1 MARRPSPCYA
11 GRRPA
16 SSAGRATDGGGGWH
30 LQARG
35 GPAPRPGR
43 RHGAVPAA
51 REPVETDE
59 ACCTNHHRGQG
70 SGLLGAPNGVAPL
83 SLIAVLG
90 RAASSEPRARRALW
104 CRPAKTSGPASCSSC
119 VVPPV
124 AEAAT
129 EGRNVLLE
137 QYVGAEEHRLME
149 SEVEQARLQA
159 TSVAEQQ
166 SRAEAAREAALQQKD
181 AAAKEV
187 LELRTRAVV
196 QQQDMRRRDEDAQ
209 DLVQKLQAAVRE
221 RDQLRSQ
228 KDNLAEQSE
237 RYAQILERQATVIGQ
252 LMEQSED
259 NVKERD
265 DAVQTLRQVDE
276 DNRTLLFNV
285 GKHSQVIEKLIEVNA
300 EMMEAANRYSS
311 QLQLH
316 RSLHQQPEEVE
327 AATAGDE
334 SDAELKKSVED
345 GSLLASLPEFQDN
358 SWRSSGV
365 LQKALG
371 ANDEQLQT
379 ISGHKSEGR
388 QPWSPVKSTLPDMHP
403 ALPDLRLQE
412 VALEGAQV
420 KPKDPPTLEPEGQED
435 HIERPSRRP
444 TVWTSDMLPLANRGA
459 VQAEASLARLP
470 AAAAEAD
477 DEPVPVS
484 AGRQYLLILP
494 LTPEVA
500 ASHMDCLGT
509 FEAGPEGC

>member
-1 MARRPSPCYA
+1 MARKPSRAAPNDGLPAALAARLMAVGA
-11 GRRPA
+11 GILWR
-16 SSAGRATDGGGGWH
+16 H

-51 REPVETDE
+51 REPGLWGYEELRPPSASLTDGRCSSR
-59 ACCTNHHRGQG
+59 AALLSPARGEP
-70 SGLLGAPNGVAPL
+70 SGADQRRLLGRH
-83 SLIAVLG
+83 
-90 RAASSEPRARRALW
+90 RAAP
-104 CRPAKTSGPASCSSC
+104 
-119 VVPPV
+119 
-124 AEAAT
+124 
-129 EGRNVLLE
+129 GRSVFRK
-137 QYVGAEEHRLME
+137 QYVGAEEHRMME

-166 SRAEAAREAALQQKD
+166 SRAEAALEAAVGGLPSSMPSLQQKD

-196 QQQDMRRRDEDAQ
+196 QQQDIRRRDEDAQ
-209 DLVQKLQAAVRE
+209 DLVQQLQVAVRE

-228 KDNLAEQSE
+228 KDNLAEKSA

-276 DNRTLLFNV
+276 DNRTLRFNV

-311 QLQLH
+311 QLRLH
-316 RSLHQQPEEVE
+316 RSQHQQPDEVE

-334 SDAELKKSVED
+334 PDVELTKSVEA
-345 GSLLASLPEFQDN
+345 GCLLASLPEFQDD
-358 SWRSSGV
+358 SRRSSGV
-365 LQKALG
+365 LQKASG
-371 ANDEQLQT
+371 EYDEQLQT
-379 ISGHKSEGR
+379 TSGHNGEGG
-388 QPWSPVKSTLPDMHP
+388 QPWSPVKSTLPDKHP
-403 ALPDLRLQE
+403 ALHDLRLQE

-420 KPKDPPTLEPEGQED
+420 KPKDPPILEPEGQED
-435 HIERPSRRP
+435 TIERPSRRP
-444 TVWTSDMLPLANRGA
+444 IVWTSDMLPLANRGT
-459 VQAEASLARLP
+459 VQAEASVAGLP
-470 AAAAEAD
+470 ASAAEAD
-477 DEPVPVS
+477 DEP
-484 AGRQYLLILP
+484 
-494 LTPEVA
+494 VA